1 MCVQSRSRDPYPCM
15 DGRCLASYISSIKFK
30 SREFSPPSSLPPS
43 RDPQENITRTSY
55 SFIRVKQHTSL
66 TNSRGLGRHEH
77 HEPNSL
83 RQEIVLKRSF
93 GNFICLDCRQYIRQK
108 NYSGGTRVERL
119 ACSTTF
125 GNEFKFDT
133 KFWNVSKSSETS
145 KICCTICIPENILKL
160 VRNF

>member
-1 MCVQSRSRDPYPCM
+1 MFQTSRRPLGPSIYCLITRDRVAAVCVQSRSRDPYPCM

-93 GNFICLDCRQYIRQK
+93 GNFICLDCRQYIYQEKLFGR
-108 NYSGGTRVERL
+108 NTRRTSGM
-119 ACSTTF
+119 F
-125 GNEFKFDT
+125 Y
-133 KFWNVSKSSETS
+133 NVWKR
-145 KICCTICIPENILKL
+145 I
-160 VRNF
+160 